1 MTDEPI
7 QGASWPFP
15 GRPAIVYASLAE
27 RMDDPG
33 IQAGRAQ
40 SLATMALKTKKPEI
54 QTAEAIQQIQ
64 RLQIDAD
71 MVERACRA
79 HWPSFDRMRPDHAA
93 EKRVKMQ
100 AALAAALYGGRLRP

>member
-1 MTDEPI
+1 MSAEHGRAHD
-7 QGASWPFP
+7 WPFP
-15 GRPAIVYASLAE
+15 GRPAKGYASLAE
-27 RMDDPG
+27 RMADPD

-40 SLATMALKTKKPEI
+40 ALANCAAGTGVFS
-54 QTAEAIQQIQ
+54 Q
-64 RLQIDAD
+64 RDPTPPKMQIDAD